1 MITWNLTEQQAE
13 QLVSL
18 LDIATKAAGLEVA
31 KVTVSL
37 MDSLMDSVAK
47 SKQEMVEQ
55 AKD

>member
-13 QLVSL
+13 QLASL